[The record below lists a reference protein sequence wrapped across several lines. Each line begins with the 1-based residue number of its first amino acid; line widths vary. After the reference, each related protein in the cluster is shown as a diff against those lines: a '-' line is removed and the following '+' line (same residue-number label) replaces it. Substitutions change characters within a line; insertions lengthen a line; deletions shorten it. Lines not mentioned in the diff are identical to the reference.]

1 MLFKVKKSGEK
12 MPVCSPY
19 CMGSFG
25 SEGIQLFS
33 VSLALSLS
41 LSCLLAGCRG
51 CGQALGPRA
60 YQPTLK
66 PCADRS
72 LGGPLS
78 QPRRFSNNSA

>member
-41 LSCLLAGCRG
+41 LLLACLLAWGVGAAVKPLARG
-51 CGQALGPRA
+51 PTSLPSNRAQIGLLAGP
-60 YQPTLK
+60 K
-66 PCADRS
+66 
-72 LGGPLS
+72 
-78 QPRRFSNNSA
+78 SAAPVLQ